1 MRGIDP
7 YVRHKITKETAKV
20 IILFILIVSVMLLG
34 CSGTLMWVMYSE
46 RRKNNIITKR
56 MSSVSDAYISK

>member
-20 IILFILIVSVMLLG
+20 IIFFILIVSVMLLG
-34 CSGTLMWVMYSE
+34 CSGTLLWVMYSE